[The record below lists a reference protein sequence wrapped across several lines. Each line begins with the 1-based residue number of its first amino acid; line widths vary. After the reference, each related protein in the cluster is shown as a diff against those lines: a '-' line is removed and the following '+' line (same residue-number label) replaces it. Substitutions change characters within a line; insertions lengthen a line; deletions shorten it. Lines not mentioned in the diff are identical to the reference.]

1 MFDRLL
7 VTPANEELF
16 TNAPKGSVLSRVNQN
31 NMYSDS
37 DVNVKSMLE
46 SREQLAY
53 YDSVS
58 TVVAFDEY
66 KACSVSLQA
75 WMLDKLWT
83 NSNTHNFQIEEIYR
97 YKLGDIGFP
106 ISQGSPY
113 KIFLEQAIKD
123 ITETGKLERMEKKWI
138 QPKPDCSPVLV
149 TGKVLDFEK
158 LAGPFM
164 VFIFGLIVSLFVM
177 VGEKVVGKPKISHHQ
192 TKNKLHFSNGSPFIE
207 AASIAHLVAG
217 PTPPEVWGVTR
228 RYGLWD
234 R

>member
-75 WMLDKLWT
+75 
-83 NSNTHNFQIEEIYR
+83 
-97 YKLGDIGFP
+97 
-106 ISQGSPY
+106 
-113 KIFLEQAIKD
+113 
-123 ITETGKLERMEKKWI
+123 
-138 QPKPDCSPVLV
+138 
-149 TGKVLDFEK
+149 
-158 LAGPFM
+158 
-164 VFIFGLIVSLFVM
+164 
-177 VGEKVVGKPKISHHQ
+177 
-192 TKNKLHFSNGSPFIE
+192 
-207 AASIAHLVAG
+207 
-217 PTPPEVWGVTR
+217 
-228 RYGLWD
+228 
-234 R
+234 